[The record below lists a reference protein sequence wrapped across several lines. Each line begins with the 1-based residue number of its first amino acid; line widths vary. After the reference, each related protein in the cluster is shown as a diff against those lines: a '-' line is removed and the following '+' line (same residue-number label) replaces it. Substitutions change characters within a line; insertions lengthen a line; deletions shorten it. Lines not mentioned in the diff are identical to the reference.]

1 MHFSL
6 STDSSSPAIMAIT
19 LMRYMWSAMLSGP
32 FTPLRTH
39 PVRFV
44 TLRLWRMR
52 RKSIA
57 LATAAEGS
65 ARDEVVRF
73 ACACARRGGGRLMRE
88 ERSSQPTGRERE
100 RERWPSDDDSP
111 LRLDPL
117 HLARARPSVGV
128 CGGGGGGE
136 RQRSEQRVG
145 LGFSPVFF
153 FGEISAEI

>member
-1 MHFSL
+1 
-6 STDSSSPAIMAIT
+6 MAIT

-73 ACACARRGGGRLMRE
+73 ACACARRGGGR
-88 ERSSQPTGRERE
+88 
-100 RERWPSDDDSP
+100 
-111 LRLDPL
+111 
-117 HLARARPSVGV
+117 V
-128 CGGGGGGE
+128 GGG
-136 RQRSEQRVG
+136 
-145 LGFSPVFF
+145 
-153 FGEISAEI
+153 